1 MTIFSNRVFDALK
14 WCVLVLIP
22 ALTTA
27 YVGLAGIWGFPYP
40 DEVAKTSAVVCA
52 LLGALLG
59 ISNLQ
64 YKLNQGDEDE

>member
-1 MTIFSNRVFDALK
+1 MIFSNRVFDALK

-64 YKLNQGDEDE
+64 YKLNQGDENE

>member
-1 MTIFSNRVFDALK
+1 MIFSNRVFDALK

-27 YVGLAGIWGFPYP
+27 YVGLAAIWGFPYP

-64 YKLNQGDEDE
+64 YKLQGDEDE

>member
-1 MTIFSNRVFDALK
+1 MIFSNRVFDALK

-64 YKLNQGDEDE
+64 YKLNQGDEYE